1 MLLPS
6 LIASCHLRRCQ
17 LAALLLAILILDVD
31 PAFAQNDKMRRG
43 PVPDWVKPSKS
54 LELPENATGLVFV
67 RRHETLVHLDEQGQA
82 QYQGYRIRLLHPN
95 ALQLGNIA
103 IKWNPSAG
111 APVVHLVQVHREDE
125 TIDVLKQ
132 TSFEIMRREDQLEA
146 ASLDGLLTAVLRIP
160 DLRVGDELE
169 VGLTIRSKDP
179 TLGFNESGMLVL
191 APDPA
196 PGRFRLGLSWAEGRE
211 PKLKM
216 TPDIAA
222 IAERSG
228 REINVRFDNPPML
241 APPKDAPARFRLQRA
256 VEYSN
261 FDDWPSI
268 SRLFAPL
275 YDKAATLKPG
285 SSLKSEASRIAKT
298 HALPIDR
305 AGAAL
310 KLVQRDVRYIYV
322 GLDGGNLT
330 PATAEETWQRRYGDC
345 KGKTALLMALLSEL
359 GIASQP
365 VLANNT
371 GLDDGFDERLPSAGL
386 FDHVL
391 VRARIDG
398 TDYWLDGTLPPGASP
413 SSTPVMPYRWVL
425 PLSRQGNS
433 IEHLKWSAPS
443 TPDEVTLFELDA
455 RKGFDQPARMTST
468 MIVRGIKG
476 LVQEAQLSGLT
487 SAQLLNAMRQ
497 QMIGN
502 FWQSIEDVRWRYDAK
517 ARASVM
523 TITGTGTLD
532 WDNEDAAKS
541 LTLPGG
547 GFNPPE
553 RRVRPAG
560 QDEAVPFVNDPEFEC
575 RVTTVRLP
583 ESTKTSNWSV
593 NTSFNARMFGKRYY
607 RAFSL
612 RDGTISMVRGSRV
625 EQLEIDP
632 ITAKQDNAK
641 IASFDNS
648 MARIEYD
655 PARTAS
661 AVTANAA
668 VPATYDIDWSA
679 NDVPCLP
686 SLATR

>member
-1 MLLPS
+1 
-6 LIASCHLRRCQ
+6 
-17 LAALLLAILILDVD
+17 
-31 PAFAQNDKMRRG
+31 
-43 PVPDWVKPSKS
+43 
-54 LELPENATGLVFV
+54 
-67 RRHETLVHLDEQGQA
+67 
-82 QYQGYRIRLLHPN
+82 
-95 ALQLGNIA
+95 
-103 IKWNPSAG
+103 
-111 APVVHLVQVHREDE
+111 
-125 TIDVLKQ
+125 
-132 TSFEIMRREDQLEA
+132 
-146 ASLDGLLTAVLRIP
+146 
-160 DLRVGDELE
+160 
-169 VGLTIRSKDP
+169 
-179 TLGFNESGMLVL
+179 
-191 APDPA
+191 
-196 PGRFRLGLSWAEGRE
+196 
-211 PKLKM
+211 
-216 TPDIAA
+216 
-222 IAERSG
+222 
-228 REINVRFDNPPML
+228 
-241 APPKDAPARFRLQRA
+241 
-256 VEYSN
+256 
-261 FDDWPSI
+261 
-268 SRLFAPL
+268 
-275 YDKAATLKPG
+275 
-285 SSLKSEASRIAKT
+285 
-298 HALPIDR
+298 
-305 AGAAL
+305 
-310 KLVQRDVRYIYV
+310 
-322 GLDGGNLT
+322 
-330 PATAEETWQRRYGDC
+330 
-345 KGKTALLMALLSEL
+345 
-359 GIASQP
+359 
-365 VLANNT
+365 
-371 GLDDGFDERLPSAGL
+371 
-386 FDHVL
+386 
-391 VRARIDG
+391 
-398 TDYWLDGTLPPGASP
+398 
-413 SSTPVMPYRWVL
+413 MPYRWVL

-502 FWQSIEDVRWRYDAK
+502 FWQSIKDVRWRYDAK
-517 ARASVM
+517 AKASVM

-560 QDEAVPFVNDPEFEC
+560 QDQAVPFVNDPEFEC

-607 RAFSL
+607 RAFAL

-661 AVTANAA
+661 TVIANAA